1 MSRWMSVRVCVFTI
15 AIGTMANTSFAQTR
29 PPADVAV
36 GVVLREGT
44 KNLPKAWVASAG
56 FPITPFVSIEFAGN
70 GAYST
75 GPAEGLGPTVEA
87 SSRAHEIV
95 AGVRVTPFF
104 NDRIRTFGHF
114 LVGPRFSTLDL
125 TDGASL
131 NASTSLKSAIVHLG
145 AGLDVGSR
153 RLAARFLYD
162 RVFSKVVKSTGD
174 IEDKTWHANNRLT
187 AWIVLGF

>member
-15 AIGTMANTSFAQTR
+15 AIGTMASTSFAQTR

-36 GVVLREGT
+36 GVILREGT

-56 FPITPFVSIEFAGN
+56 FPISPFVGIEFAGN
-70 GAYST
+70 GVYST
-75 GPAEGLGPTVEA
+75 ESAGSVGGGAEA

-114 LVGPRFSTLDL
+114 LVGPRFSTFELSSAL
-125 TDGASL
+125 V
-131 NASTSLKSAIVHLG
+131 NASTSTKSAIVHLG

-162 RVFSKVVKSTGD
+162 RVFSKVVKSTVD
-174 IEDKTWHANNRLT
+174 IDDKTWHANNRLT
-187 AWIVLGF
+187 AWIVFGF